1 MDLISQ
7 KTAVRLDQY
16 ISAECDRL
24 SQEQLLLRLARDHH
38 VHLGK
43 SGQLEVEVN
52 DLLIVDDYP
61 IGVYCTPHTQQVMHN
76 HYLTIAYDR

>member
-1 MDLISQ
+1 MDSMSQ

-24 SQEQLLLRLARDHH
+24 SKEQLLHRRARANH
-38 VHLGK
+38 VRVGE

-61 IGVYCTPHTQQVMHN
+61 IGVYCSPHTQQVMHN
-76 HYLTIAYDR
+76 HYRTIAYDR

>member
-1 MDLISQ
+1 MDSISQ

-24 SQEQLLLRLARDHH
+24 SQEQLLLRRARACH
-38 VHLGK
+38 VRVGEN
-43 SGQLEVEVN
+43 GQLEVEIN

-61 IGVYCTPHTQQVMHN
+61 VGAYCTPHTQQVMHN
-76 HYLTIAYDR
+76 HYRTIAYDR

>member
-1 MDLISQ
+1 MDRISH
-7 KTAVRLDQY
+7 KTAIQLDQY

-24 SQEQLLLRLARDHH
+24 SQEQLLLRQARARH
-38 VHLGK
+38 VRVGE

-61 IGVYCTPHTQQVMHN
+61 VGVYCSPHTQQVMHN
-76 HYLTIAYDR
+76 HYRTLAYDR